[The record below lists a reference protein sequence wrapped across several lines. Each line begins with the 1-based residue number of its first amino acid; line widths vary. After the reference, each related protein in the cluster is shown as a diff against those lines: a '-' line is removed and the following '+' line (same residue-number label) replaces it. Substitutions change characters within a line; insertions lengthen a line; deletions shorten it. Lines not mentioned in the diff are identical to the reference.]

1 MTTTGT
7 LTERTQYCEL
17 HSHSC
22 FSLLDGVP
30 FPEQLAEAAHGIGL
44 PALALTDHDAVYGLV
59 PFYFRAKELGVKP
72 ILGAELTMEDGSHLT
87 LLCETN
93 EGYANLC
100 YLISDGRMNAPKG
113 SASLKWSDLEQHKRG
128 LICLTGCRKGPV
140 ARQIVVNDLDA
151 ARTWLA
157 YLVELFGKDNIF
169 VELQRNLRRD
179 DFKISRRLAMLA
191 AEQQIPVVATGN
203 VHYLTPDDA
212 DLQDVM
218 VSIRER
224 VPLKR
229 AGALLRPCH
238 DYYLKSAKSISALYP
253 DLPLAVNN
261 TNLIAERCNVEIPSG
276 LQVLPKVPTPRN
288 QTADQYLQRLC
299 LKAFPKHYT
308 ANRLKAQAQ
317 LRKELDIIQRL
328 GLANYF
334 LLVWDIMHF
343 CKRQRIL
350 AHGRGSAANSI
361 VAYLLAITAVDP
373 IRQGLVVE
381 RFISVEHGGTPDIDI
396 DIDAKERE
404 RVIQYVA
411 ERWGR
416 KHVAMACN
424 YITFRAASAIR
435 DAGFALGF
443 KPNVIEE
450 VAKALESE
458 RHEDDVETDEQA
470 EQPEQPVNQ
479 LAESPSKKLSLPEW
493 QRLAQIASRLQK
505 RPRHLGQHNGGTI
518 VTGVPIAGVI
528 PIEPAR
534 MKDRVVVQLDKE
546 HLETLGIVK
555 VDLLGLRALQA
566 ITKTRE
572 LIQKHHHVF
581 IDLAKLDPTDKKVFD
596 LIRSGQTIGLFQIE
610 SGAQMSIQDEMVLD
624 LFEDLLKYLG
634 IRISL
639 IRPGPMQGRMV
650 RPYLDRRNGREP
662 VTYLHPFL
670 ENALKET
677 LGVVIFQEQ
686 VIMVARDVAGWSEGK
701 GEQLRRALGSKYA
714 AEAVEKFRNDFIAD
728 AQKRGVDY
736 TIALQIWDMI
746 AGFAGYS
753 FSKAHAAS
761 FAMIVFWSAWLKAHY
776 PTEYFCGLLCASP
789 LGTYPPNV
797 LEAEARRAGVKFL
810 PFDINY
816 SEIETSIQDGAI
828 RYGLN
833 YVKDIGDSRAEAI
846 VTARVDKPFES
857 VVDFIRR
864 TNFSRRSV
872 EWLIK
877 AGTFDSFGE
886 RRHIL
891 GNLEAAFAE
900 AKQTEPQ
907 LFDMPYENNAVKP
920 MTQEERTVAT
930 FKATGVTGGMHLAEL
945 RKDKF
950 AKAGCISLH
959 DLRKLSIGT
968 KVRVG
973 GVVADGVRRPPTAH
987 GTAFIRL
994 DQPDGLVDVI
1004 LPKKVYDK
1012 HWQVVRSMYLIVEGR
1027 LKEKNGAVISVQA
1040 FRVKVA

>member
-7 LTERTQYCEL
+7 SIGRTPYCEL
-17 HSHSC
+17 HAHSC

-30 FPEQLAEAAHGIGL
+30 FPEQLAEAAHGAGL

-59 PFYFRAKELGVKP
+59 PFYFKAKELGLKP
-72 ILGAELTMEDGSHLT
+72 ILGSEVTMEDGSHLT

-113 SASLKWSDLEQHKRG
+113 SSSLKWSDLEQHTRG
-128 LICLTGCRKGPV
+128 LICLSGCRKGPV
-140 ARQIVVNDLDA
+140 ARQIVVNDLEA

-157 YLVELFGKDNIF
+157 YLIELFKKENIF

-179 DFKISRRLAMLA
+179 DLKISRRLALLA
-191 AEQQIPVVATGN
+191 AEQQVPIVATGN

-212 DLQDVM
+212 DLQDVL

-253 DLPLAVNN
+253 DLPLAISN

-276 LQVLPKVPTPRN
+276 LQVLPQVPTPRH
-288 QTADQYLQRLC
+288 QTADQYLHRLC
-299 LKAFPKHYT
+299 LKALPKHYT

-317 LRKELDIIQRL
+317 LRKELDIIQQL

-350 AHGRGSAANSI
+350 AHGRGSAANSL
-361 VAYLLAITAVDP
+361 VAFLLGITAVDP
-373 IRQGLVVE
+373 IRLGLVVE

-396 DIDAKERE
+396 DIDAKRRE
-404 RVIQYVA
+404 EVIQYVA

-416 KHVAMACN
+416 EHVAMACN
-424 YITFRAASAIR
+424 YVTFRSASAIR

-450 VAKALESE
+450 VAQALESE
-458 RHEDDVETDEQA
+458 RHEEDIETDEQDEA
-470 EQPEQPVNQ
+470 PELPVSQ
-479 LAESPSKKLSLPEW
+479 IAQSPSKRLSLPEW
-493 QRLAQIASRLQK
+493 QRLAQVASRLQK

-518 VTGVPIAGVI
+518 VTGVPIAGI
-528 PIEPAR
+528 LPTEPAR

-555 VDLLGLRALQA
+555 VDLLGLRALQVISKA
-566 ITKTRE
+566 RE
-572 LIQKHHHVF
+572 LIQKNHNVF
-581 IDLAKLDPTDKKVFD
+581 VDLAKLDLTDKGVYD
-596 LIRSGQTIGLFQIE
+596 LICSGQTIGLFQVE
-610 SGAQMSIQDEMVLD
+610 SGAQASINDEMQSRCL
-624 LFEDLLKYLG
+624 EDLM
-634 IRISL
+634 IQVSL
-639 IRPGPMQGRMV
+639 IRPGPLQGKMV
-650 RPYLDRRNGREP
+650 RPYLDRRNGREK

-677 LGVVIFQEQ
+677 LGVIIFQEQ
-686 VIMVARDVAGWSEGK
+686 VILVARDIAGWSEGK

-714 AEAVEKFRNDFIAD
+714 VEAIEKFRNEFIVD
-728 AQKRGVDY
+728 SQKRGVEY
-736 TIALQIWDMI
+736 TIACQIWDMI

-761 FAMIVFWSAWLKAHY
+761 FALIVFWTAWLRLHY

-797 LEAEARRAGVKFL
+797 LEAEARRVGVKFL
-810 PFDINY
+810 PFDINA
-816 SEIETSIQDGAI
+816 SEVETSIQEGAI

-833 YVKDIGDSRAEAI
+833 YVKDIGEGRAEAI
-846 VTARVDKPFES
+846 VNARGDRPFTS
-857 VVDFIRR
+857 LVDFIRR
-864 TNFSRRSV
+864 TNFSRRSI
-872 EWLIK
+872 ESLIK

-886 RRHIL
+886 RRRL
-891 GNLEAAFAE
+891 QANLEAAFHE
-900 AKQTEPQ
+900 ARQTEPQ
-907 LFDMPYENNAVKP
+907 LFDVPYVENVTKP
-920 MTQEERTVAT
+920 MTQEEKTVAT
-930 FKATGVTGGMHLAEL
+930 YLSTGVTSGMHLAEL
-945 RKDKF
+945 RQAQF
-950 AKAGCISLH
+950 AKARCISRP
-959 DLRKLSIGT
+959 DLRKLKPGT

-973 GVVADGVRRPPTAH
+973 GVVADGVRRPKTAL

-994 DQPDGLVDVI
+994 DQPDGMIDVI
-1004 LPKKVYDK
+1004 LPKKIYDK
-1012 HWQVVRSMYLIVEGR
+1012 NWKTVRSMYLIIEGWV
-1027 LKEKNGAVISVQA
+1027 KENNDTVISVQA
-1040 FRVKVA
+1040 FKVKAA